1 MFGDKKWEENP
12 RCSVLWVERYLA
24 ATWSADMFGVLVAA
38 DVLVSRKVGI
48 LGGMEGG
55 DRDSK
60 VVSTYLW
67 NTPLNLYQ
75 QAIKGFLS

>member
-1 MFGDKKWEENP
+1 M
-12 RCSVLWVERYLA
+12 ERYLA
-24 ATWSADMFGVLVAA
+24 ATWSADMCGVLVAA
-38 DVLVSRKVGI
+38 DVLVSQKVGI

-60 VVSTYLW
+60 VVSTDLW